1 MNGTISNKESEIRKE
16 NIVTHPKEKLKIKNI
31 EK

>member
-16 NIVTHPKEKLKIKNI
+16 NIVTHPKEKLKIK
-31 EK
+31 KH